1 MSEKKDNGRK
11 LIDRYLYDVTRRL
24 PEKQRED
31 IEEELRTLIEDMLE
45 ERQDNG
51 QCEEKNIAEVLTEL
65 GVPALLAEKY
75 RGDEAHL
82 IGGEYY
88 PLYCQILKVVLIC
101 VGVGVLVS
109 AIVSFFVSAVEMDAN
124 GMMQLVQDGFID
136 LAVIPS
142 ALIQAF
148 GWVTLVFFLLEREQ
162 VKLRNVKTPWTTD
175 KLPQIPYK
183 KAVIDKGD
191 SIVGII
197 FSVIFMVVFIC
208 VPELLG
214 AWVKDLNGEMVA
226 VPIFN
231 MSIWNKVMPLLMASF
246 VLGTIDDLTKL
257 VVGQYNRTV
266 MWVNIGCNLLSIG
279 LIIAMFQ
286 FHTLFN
292 PNFAADISAI
302 TGETFTAEFDIMVY
316 WETELSNGRHVS
328 DIFMGFIILMILIDT
343 GITVYRTLRY
353 GLETGK

>member
-24 PEKQRED
+24 PEKLRKD

-45 ERQDNG
+45 ERQDSG
-51 QCEEKNIAEVLTEL
+51 QSEEKNIEEVLTEL
-65 GVPALLAEKY
+65 GEPALLAEKY
-75 RGDEAHL
+75 RGDKAHL

-136 LAVIPS
+136 FAVIPS

-148 GWVTLVFFLLEREQ
+148 GWVTLVFFFLEREQ
-162 VKLRNVKTPWTTD
+162 VKLQDMKTSWSVNS
-175 KLPQIPYK
+175 LPEIPYK

-197 FSVIFMVVFIC
+197 FAVIFIVVFVC

-214 AWVKDLNGEMVA
+214 AWITDANGEMVA
-226 VPIFN
+226 IPVFN
-231 MSIWNKVMPLLMASF
+231 MSIWSKVLPLMVASF
-246 VLGTIDDLTKL
+246 VVGIVDDLTKL
-257 VVGQYNRTV
+257 VVGQYNHIV
-266 MWVNIGCNLLSIG
+266 MWVNVVCSLISIG
-279 LIIAMFQ
+279 LTVALFQ

-292 PNFAADISAI
+292 PNFVTDISAV
-302 TGETFTAEFDIMVY
+302 TGEIFSSEFDILVY
-316 WETELSNGRHVS
+316 WGTELPNGMRFA
-328 DIFMGFIILMILIDT
+328 DIIMVVIILLTLVDT
-343 GITVYRTLRY
+343 GVTVYRTLRY
-353 GLETGK
+353 GTKNSK